1 MTQTSY
7 RGYVIR
13 PTFTPVR
20 APALFY
26 QHKDFD
32 GYGDTRCGYADSED
46 EARMLI
52 DEEIDSDC

>member
-13 PTFTPVR
+13 PTFTPVMT
-20 APALFY
+20 PALFY

-32 GYGDTRCGYADSED
+32 GYGDIRCGYADSEE